1 MVLLTN
7 IYQSEETLPYV
18 VSTEPFASV
27 ETAMK
32 AAHDSYEDAMVNEYC
47 ENYEENEL
55 EVTIDDRNIY
65 VKGPDFVDWWSVMD
79 VPEVC
84 NKAK

>member
-27 ETAMK
+27 EAAMK
-32 AAHDSYEDAMVNEYC
+32 AAHEYYEDAMVNEYC
-47 ENYEENEL
+47 ENYEESEL
-55 EVTIDDRNIY
+55 EVTIGDRNIY
-65 VKGPDFVDWWSVMD
+65 VKGPDFCDWWSVTD
-79 VPEVC
+79 VPE
-84 NKAK
+84 KSSEAK